1 MVGDFGGDREEYL
14 MIVEKEEIRENV
26 RLVEGYIPD
35 KDVEQYFAA
44 ADLVVLPYVSATQS
58 GIAQIAFGFEKPVI
72 VTDVGGLPDV
82 VENGKTGYV
91 VESQNEEEIAEAVIK
106 FYENNPEIDWRQ
118 NIRNAAGE
126 FSWETMV
133 SRIENLLQMD

>member
-1 MVGDFGGDREEYL
+1 M
-14 MIVEKEEIRENV
+14 
-26 RLVEGYIPD
+26 
-35 KDVEQYFAA
+35 
-44 ADLVVLPYVSATQS
+44 VLPYVSATQS

-91 VESQNEEEIAEAVIK
+91 VESQNEEAIAEAVIK

-118 NIRNAAGE
+118 NIRNAARE

-133 SRIENLLQMD
+133 SRIENLLQRD

>member
-1 MVGDFGGDREEYL
+1 
-14 MIVEKEEIRENV
+14 MIIEKEEIRENV

-91 VESQNEEEIAEAVIK
+91 VESQNEEAIAEAVIK

-118 NIRNAAGE
+118 NIRNAARE

-133 SRIENLLQMD
+133 SRIENLLQRD